1 MINIVK
7 DNLAELRNICRQYHV
22 KSLYLIGSA
31 TDSSRFDGDSDID
44 LLYRFAKNEIPEME
58 YADNYFS
65 LLFALQNF
73 FNRRV
78 DLVAEEKINNPYFL
92 NSIKNHP
99 EVRKYLFDIANAIKI
114 IEAHLYETSGLSLYK
129 ESLKTKDAVERRL
142 AIIGEALNKACKID
156 SALTV
161 TNKTKIIG
169 LRHILV
175 HDYALVEDETIW
187 VVCKAYLPLLYTEI
201 SVLLEEVA

>member
-44 LLYRFAKNEIPEME
+44 LLYRFAKNEIPEMA

-92 NSIKNHP
+92 NSIKNQMEP
-99 EVRKYLFDIANAIKI
+99 I
-114 IEAHLYETSGLSLYK
+114 YES
-129 ESLKTKDAVERRL
+129 
-142 AIIGEALNKACKID
+142 
-156 SALTV
+156 
-161 TNKTKIIG
+161 
-169 LRHILV
+169 
-175 HDYALVEDETIW
+175 
-187 VVCKAYLPLLYTEI
+187 
-201 SVLLEEVA
+201 